1 VKVAKLKGAAIVTN
15 DYSINEMG
23 KLQAVPVLNVNELA
37 SALKP
42 VYLPGEDTSV
52 TIVRE
57 GKEPGQGVAYLED
70 GTMVVV
76 EDAKNLIGQTVPIR
90 VTSSLQTAAGKMIFA
105 DLVRESSRE
114 SKGRS

>member
-1 VKVAKLKGAAIVTN
+1 MPVSSKSPNSRTEATPEDLEQAWYEELA
-15 DYSINEMG
+15 

-37 SALKP
+37 AALKP

-52 TIVRE
+52 TIVKE

-76 EDAKNLIGQTVPIR
+76 ENGHKYIGKTIDIS
-90 VTSSLQTAAGKMIFA
+90 VTKVLQTAAGRMIFA
-105 DLVRESSRE
+105 KPDRD
-114 SKGRS
+114 

>member
-1 VKVAKLKGAAIVTN
+1 MAKLKGAAIVTN